1 MTYFVLQR
9 ENTMQT
15 STDTTPAKNLMSS
28 LSEIDDIDLKNSCV
42 AIGFAHLS
50 KIECT
55 NDHGTDITHIGVISD
70 RTRSVDFSA
79 RKSNNVFASDAVID
93 KPQMFVGWTVV
104 NAGAIASLF
113 AAPLYS

>member
-42 AIGFAHLS
+42 AIGFVKLPPILGQQL
-50 KIECT
+50 KTIFLC
-55 NDHGTDITHIGVISD
+55 
-70 RTRSVDFSA
+70 R
-79 RKSNNVFASDAVID
+79 
-93 KPQMFVGWTVV
+93 VG
-104 NAGAIASLF
+104 IYASLF
-113 AAPLYS
+113 LFVNKM